1 MTYQIVREDSDSKN
15 GFPAFYVIKKTE
27 HHNLCT
33 FNNTSHHIN
42 LERLYYS
49 IDKHFDKHTSEVNTY
64 INHEVLD
71 TFETIKEFREK
82 FAEYL
87 I

>member
-27 HHNLCT
+27 HCNLCS
-33 FNNTSHHIN
+33 FNNSSYHVN

-49 IDKHFDKHTSEVNTY
+49 IDKHFDKYHTEVITH
-64 INHEVLD
+64 INYVVLA
-71 TFETIKEFREK
+71 TFETIEEFREK